1 MSQWYYYQ
9 HVSSRPDF
17 LLPSQLLFLLSA
29 SPAALLLLLLPCRCP
44 VAMALDLRVDLGV
57 GLDQK
62 LRYKVWEPQLIIVA
76 QRIYEV

>member
-1 MSQWYYYQ
+1 
-9 HVSSRPDF
+9 
-17 LLPSQLLFLLSA
+17 
-29 SPAALLLLLLPCRCP
+29 
-44 VAMALDLRVDLGV
+44 MALDLRVDLGV